1 MPPFATSIPDDP
13 SGEPTSLQSAIQSG
27 LRAAQHHAKQM
38 QRVKQLEAK
47 SQADREIEKET
58 GKALFNVRSP
68 FSPELLKERSPRGDY
83 LRAIFHLLFM
93 PIVTPHA
100 CRARLFLQGVARRAI
115 ITGRG
120 SRLSAGLGPHFPN
133 EPLI

>member
-1 MPPFATSIPDDP
+1 MLPVAASTPDDP
-13 SGEPTSLQSAIQSG
+13 PCQLTPLQSAIQSP
-27 LRAAQHHAKQM
+27 LRAAQQHAKQM
-38 QRVKQLEAK
+38 RRVDELKAK

-93 PIVTPHA
+93 PIVTPVS
-100 CRARLFLQGVARRAI
+100 Q
-115 ITGRG
+115 T
-120 SRLSAGLGPHFPN
+120 SAPAGMGKTP
-133 EPLI
+133 